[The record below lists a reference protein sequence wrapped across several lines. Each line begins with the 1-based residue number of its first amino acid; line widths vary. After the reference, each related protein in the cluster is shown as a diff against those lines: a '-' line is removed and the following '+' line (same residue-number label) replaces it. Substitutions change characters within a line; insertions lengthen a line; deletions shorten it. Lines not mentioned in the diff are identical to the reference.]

1 MKRLLS
7 LFLIA
12 ALLCLCLPG
21 CGNAP
26 EAQDDGRVRVVVTIF
41 PLYDWL
47 RTIAGD
53 STDLDIVWLLDSG
66 VDLHSYQ
73 PSVSDI
79 LTISTCDVFVFVG
92 GESDG
97 WVHDAL
103 DGADNRNMTVVN
115 LMHSLGDRVREE
127 ETLEGM
133 EPSPDEADGEPEYDE
148 HIWLSLGNAEAAA
161 GLIAEALSTA
171 DPVNADTYRSN
182 AEAYQAELRSLDA
195 RYRSVT
201 DTAARHTL
209 LFGDRFPF
217 RYLAEDYGLTC
228 YAAFAGCSAE
238 TEASFETV
246 TFLAGKVD
254 ELGLPA
260 ILTIDGGDQR
270 LAETIANSTRS
281 RNQAILTLNSMQGI
295 STRDISSGKTY
306 LTIMEDNLAVLETA
320 LN

>member
-12 ALLCLCLPG
+12 ALLCLYLPG

-53 STDLDIVWLLDSG
+53 STGLDIVWLLDSG

-73 PSVSDI
+73 PSVSDM

-133 EPSPDEADGEPEYDE
+133 ELSPDEADGETEYDE

-171 DPVNADTYRSN
+171 DPVNAGTYRSN

-281 RNQAILTLNSMQGI
+281 RDQAILTLNSMQGI